1 MNMIYNLSEY
11 IVSLAIVKY
20 SSTTKTLIDNILTSN
35 FQNIRTYVLR
45 TNISDLFLVLLSRQ
59 VNKKERATE
68 TKYFRQINNKTS
80 LLSRP
85 ILLV

>member
-45 TNISDLFLVLLSRQ
+45 TNISDPFSVLLSRQ
-59 VNKKERATE
+59 VNKKAIE
-68 TKYFRQINNKTS
+68 KNYK
-80 LLSRP
+80 
-85 ILLV
+85 